1 MAALSSR
8 EAKAGVRGS
17 ISPGQGCG
25 DEVTTKADKM
35 KVRLFFLRKLCYN
48 ESINGH
54 VEVHMLD
61 ERMNRKQIE
70 EMAEAMLTLRDREE
84 ALLFFEDIF
93 TIKELQAV
101 AQRLAVARL
110 LKKKVTYQD
119 IAEQTGA
126 STATISRVNRSL
138 TYGAGGYQ
146 MVLSRMK
153 EASSQEE

>member
-1 MAALSSR
+1 
-8 EAKAGVRGS
+8 
-17 ISPGQGCG
+17 
-25 DEVTTKADKM
+25 
-35 KVRLFFLRKLCYN
+35 
-48 ESINGH
+48 
-54 VEVHMLD
+54 MLD
-61 ERMNRKQIE
+61 ERIRNEQIDDL
-70 EMAEAMLTLRDREE
+70 AKAMLTMKTEEE
-84 ALLFFEDIF
+84 AYRFFEDIF

-146 MVLSRMK
+146 LVLSRMG
-153 EASSQEE
+153 EDASSEDEE